1 MCNLKKD
8 SDIHKT
14 ENAKTER
21 SNQIRNSLISQDLH
35 GAQLTINRC
44 RACKASNSTRYAFK
58 QKCERVISPG
68 EQISGWREHDLPTF
82 RPQMQ
87 EQGAHGALIIET
99 RIIFL
104 ERRRAP
110 DKPRDGI
117 ISNCTDLIPSY
128 NARRLSE

>member
-1 MCNLKKD
+1 MLNR
-8 SDIHKT
+8 
-14 ENAKTER
+14 NAKE
-21 SNQIRNSLISQDLH
+21 Q
-35 GAQLTINRC
+35 
-44 RACKASNSTRYAFK
+44 F
-58 QKCERVISPG
+58 SPG

-110 DKPRDGI
+110 DKPA
-117 ISNCTDLIPSY
+117 T
-128 NARRLSE
+128 E